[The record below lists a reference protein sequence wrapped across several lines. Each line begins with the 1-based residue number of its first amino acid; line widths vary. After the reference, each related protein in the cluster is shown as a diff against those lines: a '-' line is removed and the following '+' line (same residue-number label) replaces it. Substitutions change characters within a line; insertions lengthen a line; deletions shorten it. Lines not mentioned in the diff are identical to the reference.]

1 MRQDEGFYIEYDDIL
16 CHNRIEF
23 YGTYVGKSA
32 TQEDVADY
40 LRYVF
45 EEMLGWTPEDLRDK
59 YTHELAEKLH
69 ISRLVGKVRWPVE
82 LDREKDLFYMAVF
95 LYPDRITYP
104 RKERIL
110 DYYKN
115 VYIKK
120 EKISQKTFYDADL
133 PDLYLLNCARYMVD
147 KEFGSWP
154 VKKIYEFFTGK
165 KKVYTEFLRKYKMTV
180 VCQLNYE
187 FAIDMIHEVLPEEK
201 KDEDL
206 YAFYRLLLFCREN
219 KIDTAQRDDEEG

>member
-69 ISRLVGKVRWPVE
+69 ISRLLV
-82 LDREKDLFYMAVF
+82 YS
-95 LYPDRITYP
+95 T
-104 RKERIL
+104 RIL
-110 DYYKN
+110 IILK
-115 VYIKK
+115 VLSLK
-120 EKISQKTFYDADL
+120 
-133 PDLYLLNCARYMVD
+133 RMV
-147 KEFGSWP
+147 
-154 VKKIYEFFTGK
+154 
-165 KKVYTEFLRKYKMTV
+165 
-180 VCQLNYE
+180 
-187 FAIDMIHEVLPEEK
+187 
-201 KDEDL
+201 
-206 YAFYRLLLFCREN
+206 
-219 KIDTAQRDDEEG
+219 